1 MNERIYLLP
10 RWIRLWHWTNAVL
23 IIALGVTGFGLH
35 FASPAYELVEFSLAV
50 RIHNIAGLA
59 LTGMFFFFVIAN
71 AVSGNWRQYVPKSP
85 GILHRCWLQ
94 TRYYCWGVFKGE
106 PEPFPVTREV
116 NFNALQSLIYWL
128 IMYVV
133 LPANIVTGLLYLTP
147 QFSPPRIFGFDGH
160 LTVAMLHYL
169 SAAIILLFAIA
180 HIYLGSMGAKVTSM
194 YKTMITGWH
203 EHE

>member
-1 MNERIYLLP
+1 MTERIYLLP
-10 RWIRLWHWTNAVL
+10 RWIRLWHWINAFL
-23 IIALGVTGFGLH
+23 IIALGVTGFSLH
-35 FASPAYELVEFSLAV
+35 FANSAYELVEFSLAV
-50 RIHNIAGLA
+50 RIHDIAGLA
-59 LTGMFFFFVIAN
+59 LTGLYAFFVIAN
-71 AVSGNWRQYVPKSP
+71 AVSGNWRQYVPKRP
-85 GILHRCWLQ
+85 GILPRCWRQ

-106 PEPFPVTREV
+106 PEPFPVTREA

-133 LPANIVTGLLYLTP
+133 LPVNVVTGLLYLTP
-147 QFSPPRIFGFDGH
+147 RFSPSQIFGFDGH

-169 SAAIILLFAIA
+169 SSVVVVLFVIA